1 MEKFKSF
8 TLKTKI
14 DNIKSKFN
22 PAESPKNINSGW
34 KDIVVKAPPINSSDE
49 VKTEMLVIKRETES
63 RTKEDDISILAHDE
77 IATQAIRN
85 YLDKNNL
92 SWDKD
97 VVNKL
102 TDVGGGVSRHF
113 KNVFLRA
120 RPAQLEEPL
129 GIVINQSMDRD
140 VDKKGTPSYPAG
152 HSTQS
157 RLVAEYYA
165 KIYPEHKVGLI
176 NAAQESGLSRIK
188 AGWHYPS
195 DHKAG
200 IQLAKDILPLLEL

>member
-1 MEKFKSF
+1 MENFKSF
-8 TLKTKI
+8 TRKTDI
-14 DNIKSKFN
+14 DSIKSKIKPDSAPEN
-22 PAESPKNINSGW
+22 VNSTW
-34 KDIVVKAPPINSSDE
+34 RDIVVESPPMNSSDE
-49 VKTEMLVIKRETES
+49 VKSEMMTIKRETES
-63 RTKEDDISILAHDE
+63 RTKEDDISIKAHDE

-85 YLDKNNL
+85 YLDENYL
-92 SWDKD
+92 SWDKN

-102 TDVGGGVSRHF
+102 TDIGGRVSRHF

-140 VDKKGTPSYPAG
+140 VDKGKTPSYPAG

-165 KIYPEHKVGLI
+165 KKYPEHKVGLI
-176 NAAQESGLSRIK
+176 DAAQESGLSRIK

-200 IQLAKDILPLLEL
+200 IQLAKDILPLLKL